1 MESKIRHLEMIQ
13 NVISRMNSNSFL
25 LKGWTVTIV
34 VALFAFANIKDMDSN
49 FIILAIIPTIFFW
62 GLDAFFIHQEWL
74 FIRLYEFVITQ
85 NDEDINF
92 SMKITPFESQGK
104 KWSDALVSKTILPF
118 YLPILLLIIVVY
130 IWLR

>member
-34 VALFAFANIKDMDSN
+34 VALFAFANIKDMDSD
-49 FIILAIIPTIFFW
+49 FIVLAIIPTLFFW

-74 FIRLYEFVITQ
+74 FVKLYEFVISQ

-92 SMKITPFESQGK
+92 SMKTTPFKSEVK
-104 KWSDALVSKTILPF
+104 KWRGALLSKTILPF
-118 YLPILLLIIVVY
+118 YLPVTILIIVAY
-130 IWLR
+130 IWFS